1 MIRFQFYG
9 IHTVLSQWKNSK
21 NFSQI
26 GNQYFIFQSQCHSPH
41 QLQICHILVFHLSK
55 VILSSRFCHLEIH
68 NLAIAFQFRRFVNQG
83 WYFLPFGIY
92 NLTEVRLSSKDSLI
106 KDAFL
111 FFLVC
116 IQKKPPEV
124 FFVKKYSPKNTYF
137 AEHLWTTASMYYHF
151 TVALALF
158 RR

>member
-1 MIRFQFYG
+1 MSHRQVTNILFFNHNVIFLINYKS
-9 IHTVLSQWKNSK
+9 V
-21 NFSQI
+21 NFLCFTYQKW
-26 GNQYFIFQSQCHSPH
+26 FCLPH
-41 QLQICHILVFHLSK
+41 G
-55 VILSSRFCHLEIH
+55 IH

-92 NLTEVRLSSKDSLI
+92 NLTAVRISSKDSLI

-137 AEHLWTTASMYYHF
+137 VEHLWKTASMYYHF

-158 RR
+158 